1 MMQRLPKQIAI
12 YNYSNKHPLYVN
24 FSKWKLYIN
33 DIDWSIFDI
42 KIYWLWK
49 NKLAI

>member
-12 YNYSNKHPLYVN
+12 YNYSNKHPLYAIFQN
-24 FSKWKLYIN
+24 QNYIQ

-42 KIYWLWK
+42 KIDWL
-49 NKLAI
+49 